1 MQVHPL
7 GPLEPLNDP
16 SDSVIAS
23 SAPSLP
29 SVDQLADPVVAD
41 TYIWVAST
49 SLLAPELWSYD
60 AFIRDNAWKWVGPKE
75 DSESYT
81 EVDRRRAMNGIIN
94 HAADETKE
102 GALN

>member
-1 MQVHPL
+1 MHVYPL

-23 SAPSLP
+23 SAPPLP
-29 SVDQLADPVVAD
+29 SVDQLANPVVAE
-41 TYIWVAST
+41 TYIWVAAT

-60 AFIRDNAWKWVGPKE
+60 AFIRDNAWKWVGPSE
-75 DSESYT
+75 NSESYT

-94 HAADETKE
+94 HAAGEAKE
-102 GALN
+102 SALN